1 MILACVGEELT
12 EAEGQ
17 FTSPGYP
24 EDYPLNQMCTWHIKV
39 KNGSRVEL
47 QLQIIDIYD
56 TDAIMVGNSMSSI
69 IFVFINTLLIHLSC
83 TLELV

>member
-1 MILACVGEELT
+1 MLLACVGAPEVLT

-24 EDYPLNQMCTWHIKV
+24 KEYENNQRCTWLIKV

-47 QLQIIDIYD
+47 QLQIIDIPD
-56 TDAIMVGNSMSSI
+56 TDAIMVRNW
-69 IFVFINTLLIHLSC
+69 
-83 TLELV
+83 